1 MPLFGLVQDSP
12 IITVALRA
20 RNRARRARRVSAPL
34 LSSSRGLGISFG
46 NTQVVFRKTTL
57 DFTLKSPYGPVGRH
71 MYVRGRAIVSAAKA
85 QVGVDTGRLKN
96 SISMTQSRAVYGQSM
111 TIGSPLRYAL
121 AHHEGTRPHII
132 TPNRTEVLRFSS
144 RGRIVYARAV
154 RHPGTKPNKFLADNL
169 YLIR

>member
-1 MPLFGLVQDSP
+1 MPLFGIVRDSP
-12 IITVALRA
+12 IITIAQRA
-20 RNRARRARRVSAPL
+20 GNRIRRAGRASSPL

-46 NTQVVFRKTTL
+46 NTQVVFRKATL
-57 DFTLKSPYGPVGRH
+57 DFTLNSPYGPVGRH

-111 TIGSPLRYAL
+111 TIGSSLNYAL

-132 TPNRTEVLRFSS
+132 TPNRSEVLRFSS
-144 RGRIVYARAV
+144 RGRVVYARSV
-154 RHPGTKPNKFLADNL
+154 RHPGTKPNKFLANNL